1 MRDHGILGAAV
12 AGEGTG
18 EGGNSGVYQR
28 MIREKLQTPVATE
41 YSRTGKEDG
50 IAIFLAF

>member
-41 YSRTGKEDG
+41 YD
-50 IAIFLAF
+50 IMIFILFYASSN